1 MAKGRKPVY
10 QSKDE
15 RAVVIS
21 LRVPRDLEKQLKEY
35 ARIHRQSVTEV
46 VLEGIRMRLE
56 TPADPRDIILSDD
69 NTVRHELQEMIR
81 AQVQAEIGKLHTFMG
96 SAFDVLKLSPTPEAA
111 TPLGE
116 VLADAAAFLEDE
128 DDEAMPGPEAAAELV
143 SEVAYDS
150 HTGVQES
157 ARQTAVP
164 DYDEEERLVPQP
176 IPASS
181 TASQP
186 ERHEPA
192 VKTMPA
198 LTEDIVKITEAR
210 RQDPDISEREFI
222 QRLFDRGIYR
232 HRAKDGSEV
241 PLPHTTYR
249 DWMKKAREAGLA

>member
-1 MAKGRKPVY
+1 MAQGRKPVY
-10 QSKDE
+10 QSKDAW
-15 RAVVIS
+15 AVVLS

-56 TPADPRDIILSDD
+56 TPADPREIILSDD
-69 NTVRHELQEMIR
+69 NTVRHALQEMIR

-96 SAFDVLKLSPTPEAA
+96 SAFDALKLSPTPEAA

-116 VLADAAAFLEDE
+116 VLAEAAAFLEDE
-128 DDEAMPGPEAAAELV
+128 DEEAMPGPEAAAEPV
-143 SEVAYDS
+143 SEVAYDR

-157 ARQTAVP
+157 ARQPAVP
-164 DYDEEERLVPQP
+164 DDDEEERPVPQP

-198 LTEDIVKITEAR
+198 LTEDIVKIAEAR
-210 RQDPDISEREFI
+210 RQDP
-222 QRLFDRGIYR
+222 QT
-232 HRAKDGSEV
+232 A
-241 PLPHTTYR
+241 P
-249 DWMKKAREAGLA
+249 

>member
-1 MAKGRKPVY
+1 MAQGRKPVY
-10 QSKDE
+10 QSKDAW
-15 RAVVIS
+15 AVVIS

-35 ARIHRQSVTEV
+35 ARLHRQSVTEV

-69 NTVRHELQEMIR
+69 NTVRHALQEMIR

-96 SAFDVLKLSPTPEAA
+96 SAFDALKLSPTPEAA

-116 VLADAAAFLEDE
+116 VLAEAAAFLEDE
-128 DDEAMPGPEAAAELV
+128 DDEAMPG

-164 DYDEEERLVPQP
+164 DYDEEERPVPQP

-198 LTEDIVKITEAR
+198 LTEDIVKIAEAR

-249 DWMKKAREAGLA
+249 DWMKKAREAGLAYVVG

>member
-1 MAKGRKPVY
+1 MAKGRKSVY
-10 QSKDE
+10 QSKDQW
-15 RAVVIS
+15 AVVIS
-21 LRVPRDLEKQLKEY
+21 LRVPRDMEKQLKEY
-35 ARIHRQSVTEV
+35 ARLHRQSVTEV

-56 TPADPRDIILSDD
+56 TPADPRDMILSDN
-69 NTVRHELQEMIR
+69 NTVRHALQEMIR

-96 SAFDVLKLSPTPEAA
+96 SASDALKLSPTPEAA

-128 DDEAMPGPEAAAELV
+128 DDEAMPGPEAAAEP
-143 SEVAYDS
+143 SDVAYDS

-157 ARQTAVP
+157 ARQTAIP
-164 DYDEEERLVPQP
+164 DDDEEERPVPQP
-176 IPASS
+176 VPARS

-192 VKTMPA
+192 VETMPA
-198 LTEDIVKITEAR
+198 LTEDIVKIAEAR

-249 DWMKKAREAGLA
+249 DWMKKARETGLA

>member
-176 IPASS
+176 
-181 TASQP
+181 
-186 ERHEPA
+186 
-192 VKTMPA
+192 A
-198 LTEDIVKITEAR
+198 LLRCPI
-210 RQDPDISEREFI
+210 
-222 QRLFDRGIYR
+222 
-232 HRAKDGSEV
+232 
-241 PLPHTTYR
+241 
-249 DWMKKAREAGLA
+249 